1 MGKYYEERD
10 GNLNDSIA
18 CYNDC
23 LQKSPNDIQAMLSIA
38 KIHQNQGNNEL
49 CLNFSKKVL
58 KIEASNEEATYILAN
73 LMLMKGQTEGAI
85 STYMALLEKE
95 PNNFNILANLIEL
108 MKRAGNISE
117 AQKYL
122 DNAE

>member
-1 MGKYYEERD
+1 
-10 GNLNDSIA
+10 
-18 CYNDC
+18 
-23 LQKSPNDIQAMLSIA
+23 
-38 KIHQNQGNNEL
+38 
-49 CLNFSKKVL
+49 L

-117 AQKYL
+117 VQKYL

>member
-1 MGKYYEERD
+1 
-10 GNLNDSIA
+10 
-18 CYNDC
+18 
-23 LQKSPNDIQAMLSIA
+23 
-38 KIHQNQGNNEL
+38 
-49 CLNFSKKVL
+49 
-58 KIEASNEEATYILAN
+58 
-73 LMLMKGQTEGAI
+73 
-85 STYMALLEKE
+85 MALLEKE

>member
-1 MGKYYEERD
+1 MSVAAWHRGIIRASHPSAP
-10 GNLNDSIA
+10 GSI
-18 CYNDC
+18 
-23 LQKSPNDIQAMLSIA
+23 LSI
-38 KIHQNQGNNEL
+38 
-49 CLNFSKKVL
+49 
-58 KIEASNEEATYILAN
+58 
-73 LMLMKGQTEGAI
+73 
-85 STYMALLEKE
+85 

>member
-1 MGKYYEERD
+1 M
-10 GNLNDSIA
+10 
-18 CYNDC
+18 
-23 LQKSPNDIQAMLSIA
+23 
-38 KIHQNQGNNEL
+38 
-49 CLNFSKKVL
+49 L

-108 MKRAGNISE
+108 MTFQRLKSTLTMQNKKHKD
-117 AQKYL
+117 QKWQDCL
-122 DNAE
+122 FAKVFSVVIILNRKKHFVS

>member
-1 MGKYYEERD
+1 
-10 GNLNDSIA
+10 
-18 CYNDC
+18 
-23 LQKSPNDIQAMLSIA
+23 MLSIA

-117 AQKYL
+117 A
-122 DNAE
+122 